1 MSEHLHLAVD
11 GPRATITLDRPAKRN
26 MLETADLG
34 HLGALLTRVEADPAV
49 LVLVLTGSGDKCFC
63 SGFAHGDVYET
74 DWRNNPIE
82 AVITQLEDITQPTI
96 CALNGSV
103 YGAAADLALACD
115 FRIGVNAMKLM
126 LPAAKLGVMYNVGGM
141 RRIVARL
148 DPGPARRL
156 LLACETMAADELLR
170 IGYLDWLVGPDELA
184 ARTDALVETLSAMA
198 PGAVQGMKRA
208 LVAIERGALD
218 EARTNEEILATFAS
232 DDLAEGLAA
241 FAEKRKPRFTGK

>member
-1 MSEHLHLAVD
+1 MSEHLRLNIE
-11 GPRATITLDRPAKRN
+11 GSQATITLDRPAKRN

-34 HLGALLTRVEADPAV
+34 HLGALLARVEADPAV

-82 AVITQLEDITQPTI
+82 AVITQLEDITRPTI

-115 FRIGVNAMKLM
+115 FRIGVGAMKLM

-141 RRIVARL
+141 RRIAARIG
-148 DPGPARRL
+148 PGPARRL
-156 LLACETMAADELLR
+156 LLSCETMDADELLR
-170 IGYLDWLVGPDELA
+170 MGYLDWLVEPDELA
-184 ARTDALVETLSAMA
+184 ARTDELAKTLATMA

-208 LVAIERGALD
+208 LVAIERGTLD
-218 EARTNEEILATFAS
+218 EDRTNEEILATFAS
-232 DDLAEGLAA
+232 DDLAEGLKA
-241 FAEKRKPRFTGK
+241 FAEKRKPHFSGK

>member
-1 MSEHLHLAVD
+1 VSEHLHLAID

-34 HLGALLTRVEADPAV
+34 HLGKLLARVEADPAV
-49 LVLVLTGSGDKCFC
+49 LVLVLTGTGDKCFC

-82 AVITQLEDITQPTI
+82 AVITQLEDITRPTI

-115 FRIGVNAMKLM
+115 FRIGVNTMKLK

-148 DPGPARRL
+148 GPGPARRL
-156 LLACETMAADELLR
+156 LLACETMEADELLR
-170 IGYLDWLVGPDELA
+170 MGYLDWLVEPEGLA
-184 ARTDALVETLSAMA
+184 AHTDTLAETLTTMA
-198 PGAVQGMKRA
+198 PRAVQGMKRA
-208 LVAIERGALD
+208 LVAIDRGTLD
-218 EARTNEEILATFAS
+218 EDRANEEILTTFAS

-241 FAEKRKPRFTGK
+241 FAEKRKPRFTGN